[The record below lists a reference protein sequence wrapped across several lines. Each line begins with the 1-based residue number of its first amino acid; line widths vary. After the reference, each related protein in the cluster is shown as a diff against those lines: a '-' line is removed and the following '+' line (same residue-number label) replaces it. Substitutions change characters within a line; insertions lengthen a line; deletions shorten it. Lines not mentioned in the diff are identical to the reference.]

1 MQRPGLIAINDN
13 NPPGSHPKFITRL
26 RMNGRELTTLD
37 RQRTHDLIESLNFIL
52 AQDSSDTRATDLRD
66 SLTHILEMNSR
77 ESLSA
82 YHKRMMES
90 RYPKG
95 ESQ

>member
-1 MQRPGLIAINDN
+1 MQHPGLVAINDN

-26 RMNGRELTTLD
+26 RMDGRELTTLD
-37 RQRTHDLIESLNFIL
+37 RQRTHDLIESLNYVL
-52 AQDSSDTRATDLRD
+52 TLDSDSRATDLRD

-77 ESLSA
+77 KSLSA